1 MFDSSTI
8 CHKIKKNKHDK
19 QALEWETT
27 QQEKEIST
35 LIANRFK
42 LSHSKSRLQYADRT
56 YNTESYIV
64 FVNSTSK
71 RWQVRYQPK

>member
-1 MFDSSTI
+1 MREI
-8 CHKIKKNKHDK
+8 
-19 QALEWETT
+19 T
-27 QQEKEIST
+27 QQEKEILT

-64 FVNSTSK
+64 FVN
-71 RWQVRYQPK
+71 